1 MAKPRAK
8 VIKRDRSKTDTPSVT
23 YTYNPAGR
31 LITLSS
37 QYSPSGLSLTTYPL
51 TRSYTYDELGRLASE
66 TTELPGF
73 DKLGV
78 GYRYD
83 KLGRRQ
89 KLIYP
94 DGSKVRYAYD
104 ARNRLTSLDDDSKGQ
119 PLAGYTYDSL
129 GRIAGLTRDNGV
141 ATRYRYDMAGQLT
154 DIAHTQG
161 GQALVSSHYDL
172 DTLGRRTAQTR
183 EDNTTESYR
192 YDATSQL
199 TGVDYGP
206 GKTETFAYD
215 PVGNRTEAT
224 ALISVNREPR
234 TVNFSYTTN
243 ALNQYTLLTPGASAP
258 VSFAYDTNGNLIN
271 DGRFDYVYDS
281 QNRLVSVTSVQPLV
295 PSVTQNPTPIRAEF
309 TYDARNRCVLRKYYT
324 LGSQGQW
331 VLNEADSRA
340 LTYDSAWNLLAE
352 RTLSGQKVGAY
363 LHGQRTDEILRAE
376 LKPYNLPL
384 TTSYPL
390 ADGLGSTVA
399 LTNAKGKVTD
409 RYRYSAYGTP
419 TVLTATYQLKTDS
432 GSSYRFLFT
441 GREWLSFVQLND
453 HRYRYYSPG
462 LGRWLTTDPI
472 GFKAKDVNLYRYVKN
487 QVTESIDP
495 FGFYASSN
503 CKCKG
508 GEAIEQVLAVGPLD
522 ALTANGLAI
531 DARSEAQNSGLAGLT
546 DGQADAF
553 RHCFWSCRM
562 AQEIGADQA
571 KSVGDTHEACG
582 GGSAGSTAMD
592 LANNATGRGFG
603 TPGADCNQSCMGGVQ
618 NGGLQTTP

>member
-1 MAKPRAK
+1 
-8 VIKRDRSKTDTPSVT
+8 
-23 YTYNPAGR
+23 
-31 LITLSS
+31 
-37 QYSPSGLSLTTYPL
+37 
-51 TRSYTYDELGRLASE
+51 
-66 TTELPGF
+66 
-73 DKLGV
+73 
-78 GYRYD
+78 
-83 KLGRRQ
+83 
-89 KLIYP
+89 
-94 DGSKVRYAYD
+94 VRYAYD

-119 PLAGYTYDSL
+119 PLASYTYDSL

-161 GQALVSSHYDL
+161 GQALASSHYDL

-199 TGVDYGP
+199 TGVAYGP

-243 ALNQYTLLTPGASAP
+243 ALNQYARLTPGASAP

-340 LTYDSAWNLLAE
+340 LTYDAAWNLLAE

-363 LHGQRTDEILRAE
+363 LHGQRTDEILVAN
-376 LKPYNLPL
+376 LKSQNTKVQSY
-384 TTSYPL
+384 YPL

-399 LTNAKGKVTD
+399 QTNAKGKVTD

-419 TVLTATYQLKTDS
+419 TVLTATYQLKADS

-462 LGRWLTTDPI
+462 LGRWTTTDPI
-472 GFKAKDVNLYRYVKN
+472 GFRAGDVNLYSYVSNIPVYFRDLFGLCCEAERSAVNAAAAVVAAAEQSLTSAQSARKGFSAAWDSAVDAYNASPSPPSVFEQLLRVVQAMPDSGASKDDGSDVMKGILTGVQDWKN
-487 QVTESIDP
+487 QNAEDTAWSNFETAAGNMYDIDQQIKS
-495 FGFYASSN
+495 GGSVLQNAQINAS
-503 CKCKG
+503 
-508 GEAIEQVLAVGPLD
+508 LAGI
-522 ALTANGLAI
+522 ALTTCLLKN
-531 DARSEAQNSGLAGLT
+531 
-546 DGQADAF
+546 
-553 RHCFWSCRM
+553 
-562 AQEIGADQA
+562 
-571 KSVGDTHEACG
+571 
-582 GGSAGSTAMD
+582 
-592 LANNATGRGFG
+592 
-603 TPGADCNQSCMGGVQ
+603 P
-618 NGGLQTTP
+618 